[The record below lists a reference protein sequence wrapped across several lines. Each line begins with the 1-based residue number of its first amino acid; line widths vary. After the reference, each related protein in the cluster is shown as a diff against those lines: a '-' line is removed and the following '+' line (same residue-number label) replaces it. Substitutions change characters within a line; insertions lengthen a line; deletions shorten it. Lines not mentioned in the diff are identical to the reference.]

1 MELSIECKQRVAGSK
16 PNQLRRDGHTP
27 ANLYGHKGSESE
39 LLTIS
44 TKDLEMLL
52 RKAQPGKTM
61 IELNIP
67 ELSWKGKV
75 VVQDVHKHPW
85 KSFAYHVSFYTHS
98 NK

>member
-1 MELSIECKQRVAGSK
+1 MQLTIECKKRIEGSK
-16 PNQLRRDGHTP
+16 PNQLRREGRTP

-44 TKDLEMLL
+44 TKDLDILL
-52 RKAQPGKTM
+52 RKAQPGKTVV
-61 IELNIP
+61 EVTIP
-67 ELSWKGKV
+67 ELDWAGMV

-85 KSFAYHVSFYTHS
+85 KPFAYHVSFYADS